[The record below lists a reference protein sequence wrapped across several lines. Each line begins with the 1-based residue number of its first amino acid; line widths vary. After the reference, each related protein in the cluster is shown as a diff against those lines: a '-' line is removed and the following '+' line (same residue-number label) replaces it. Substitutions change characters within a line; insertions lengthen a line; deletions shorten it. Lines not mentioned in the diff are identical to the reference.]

1 MSSRKT
7 PSRVNG
13 VVRSKFGLA
22 PVLAQSEVAAN
33 AFGRPLGFIIMM
45 TALLVSAFV
54 AVGTML
60 VVLQAFGRF

>member
-1 MSSRKT
+1 
-7 PSRVNG
+7 
-13 VVRSKFGLA
+13 
-22 PVLAQSEVAAN
+22 
-33 AFGRPLGFIIMM
+33 MM